1 MLLNIIPMS
10 KNYFHATFPGM
21 GRPKG
26 LKYHRTIA
34 VRLEEDSG
42 AVLERMAQE
51 EDRPIGVM
59 ARILLKEAMEAREE
73 KGELKK
79 RKKPPREG

>member
-1 MLLNIIPMS
+1 
-10 KNYFHATFPGM
+10 M

-26 LKYHRTIA
+26 LKYHRTVA
-34 VRLEEDSG
+34 VRLEEESG

-59 ARILLKEAMEAREE
+59 ARILLKEAIEAREG
-73 KGELKK
+73 KGEQQTVKK
-79 RKKPPREG
+79 SRRER

>member
-1 MLLNIIPMS
+1 
-10 KNYFHATFPGM
+10 M

-34 VRLEEDSG
+34 VRLEEDFG
-42 AVLERMAQE
+42 AALAEMARK

-59 ARILLKEAMEAREE
+59 ARILLKEAIATRQGAFPSILWAKYPVTGTAE
-73 KGELKK
+73 KKK
-79 RKKPPREG
+79 GKAGK

>member
-1 MLLNIIPMS
+1 MYLNIILMS
-10 KNYFHATFPGM
+10 TYYFHVTFPDM

-34 VRLEEDSG
+34 VRVEEESG
-42 AVLERMAQE
+42 AALERMAKE

-59 ARILLKEAMEAREE
+59 ARILLKEALAAREK
-73 KGELKK
+73 KGK
-79 RKKPPREG
+79 KKPA

>member
-1 MLLNIIPMS
+1 
-10 KNYFHATFPGM
+10 M

-26 LKYHRTIA
+26 LKYHRTVA
-34 VRLEEDSG
+34 VRLEEESG

-59 ARILLKEAMEAREE
+59 ARILLKEAMEAREMKRLGK
-73 KGELKK
+73 KGKK
-79 RKKPPREG
+79 LSDER

>member
-1 MLLNIIPMS
+1 MYLNIILVS
-10 KNYFHATFPGM
+10 NYYFRDTFPDM

-34 VRLEEDSG
+34 VRVEEES
-42 AVLERMAQE
+42 AVVVEKMAQE

-59 ARILLKEAMEAREE
+59 ARILLKEALAAREAK
-73 KGELKK
+73 KGGKN
-79 RKKPPREG
+79 PPDSPL